1 MTDSEK
7 LDLILSRLEKLDKVE
22 NDITDIKLTLE
33 NEIRVNIQR
42 VAEGH
47 LDLSRNLHEALKIDN
62 EKEMLAI
69 RVSVLETELR
79 RIKTK
84 LEIDGSYRYCKKDS
98 CPYLANE
105 ILEEILTDYKVPD
118 YPKYCSLSYEEQCNY
133 VCKFCRTKKYIPT
146 KKEKEGIQKIEKEI
160 YKFAG
165 QLDNLSSNGVGE
177 IFCSPSILDFL
188 HNVKFNKNIK
198 IGLESNGSLFN
209 ERNWLKISN
218 LGMYNL
224 EVMILVRT

>member
-7 LDLILSRLEKLDKVE
+7 LDLILSRLEKLDKIE

-69 RVSVLETELR
+69 RLSVLETELR

-84 LEIDGSYRYCKKDS
+84 LEI
-98 CPYLANE
+98 A
-105 ILEEILTDYKVPD
+105 
-118 YPKYCSLSYEEQCNY
+118 
-133 VCKFCRTKKYIPT
+133 
-146 KKEKEGIQKIEKEI
+146 
-160 YKFAG
+160 
-165 QLDNLSSNGVGE
+165 
-177 IFCSPSILDFL
+177 
-188 HNVKFNKNIK
+188 
-198 IGLESNGSLFN
+198 
-209 ERNWLKISN
+209 
-218 LGMYNL
+218 
-224 EVMILVRT
+224 